1 VIRGLVRSIRVGL
14 ALSCAGLLAA
24 CGSQRAAVTS
34 PAPAAV
40 TVPLSTSL
48 VTAQGT
54 WAIAVMGG
62 SAASHNDFWQ
72 LFVRPAGASRWS
84 LVTPQGV
91 ADNGGLVATG
101 ATTSLTVG
109 FRPSQS
115 LAFSPLAT
123 STDAGKNW
131 TPGLL
136 DAGLADSAD
145 ALAVSPSGRT
155 LALLQ
160 DGTITA
166 APTAGAAAAGQW
178 TPLTTRNALAASAPG
193 RSCGL
198 VGVNAVSFGPSK
210 NPMAA
215 GSCARPGVAD
225 NGGLVA
231 AGGSSSLTV
240 GFRPSQS
247 LAFSPLATSTDTG
260 KNWTPGLL
268 DAGLADTP
276 GALAVGPSGRTLAL
290 LQNGTITAAQM
301 KGDGEVG
308 GAAGAGQWTQL
319 TTRNA
324 LAASAPGRSCGLV
337 GVNAVSFGPSKNPM
351 VAGNCARPG
360 VAGIFTDTGT
370 TWQSAGLVL
379 SGKGPGTSTVQ
390 VLGLAA
396 TAGGNVALL
405 AAGNSVF
412 AAWWNGTRW
421 TVSAPVTASTVRA
434 LGFGAGGSAW
444 LLPGGGRAEI
454 IGGAGRS
461 WQALP
466 PVPSGTATL
475 APQSTATG
483 GNSYDALA
491 VSGSKL
497 TGWRL
502 AQGAWAKIQLMNVPM
517 AYGSSS

>member
-1 VIRGLVRSIRVGL
+1 VICGLAWAIRGGL
-14 ALSCAGLLAA
+14 ALSCAGLMAG
-24 CGSQRAAVTS
+24 CGSQRADVTS
-34 PAPAAV
+34 PAPPAV
-40 TVPLSTSL
+40 TAPLSTSL

-215 GSCARPGVAD
+215 GSCARPGVA
-225 NGGLVA
+225 
-231 AGGSSSLTV
+231 
-240 GFRPSQS
+240 
-247 LAFSPLATSTDTG
+247 
-260 KNWTPGLL
+260 
-268 DAGLADTP
+268 
-276 GALAVGPSGRTLAL
+276 
-290 LQNGTITAAQM
+290 
-301 KGDGEVG
+301 
-308 GAAGAGQWTQL
+308 
-319 TTRNA
+319 
-324 LAASAPGRSCGLV
+324 
-337 GVNAVSFGPSKNPM
+337 GV
-351 VAGNCARPG
+351 
-360 VAGIFTDTGT
+360 FTDTGG

-379 SGKGPGTSTVQ
+379 PGKSTVQ
-390 VLGLAA
+390 VLGLAG

-405 AAGNSVF
+405 AAGNSVL

-421 TVSAPVTASTVRA
+421 TLSGAVTASTVRA
-434 LGFGAGGSAW
+434 LGFGAGGSVW
-444 LLPGGGRAEI
+444 LLLGGGRAET
-454 IGGAGRS
+454 IGGAGGS

-466 PVPSGTATL
+466 PVPSGTVTL
-475 APQSTATG
+475 APQGTSTLAPGSTATG
-483 GNSYDALA
+483 GGSYDALA

-497 TGWRL
+497 TVWRL
-502 AQGAWAKIQLMNVPM
+502 APGAWAKVQLITVPIV
-517 AYGSSS
+517 YGSSG